1 MNPLAGS
8 GVFCAKAGE
17 TASRPL
23 RPSAAA
29 MAVETT
35 KSRRDRLSM
44 GHLLEKNTPPA
55 LLAPTQP
62 RLGVRELYSRPKLR
76 AGAPSH
82 RLERP
87 VDLDVDQGG
96 AAILEGM
103 GDEIGG
109 IVHGLGALRGNAE
122 RARQRHEIDL
132 GIDKLHADI
141 AVGLLGEPAHGV
153 QALLENAIGAVV
165 EDHEDGVDAIVRGG
179 PKPLAG
185 IHRAAIADEADH
197 RS

>member
-1 MNPLAGS
+1 
-8 GVFCAKAGE
+8 
-17 TASRPL
+17 
-23 RPSAAA
+23 

-44 GHLLEKNTPPA
+44 GHLLEKKYADGAACADGAKTRGLGALFPPK
-55 LLAPTQP
+55 T
-62 RLGVRELYSRPKLR
+62 E

-87 VDLDVDQGG
+87 VDLDVDEGR

-109 IVHGLGALRGNAE
+109 LVQGLGALRANAE
-122 RARQRHEIDL
+122 RARQRHEVDL
-132 GIDKLHADI
+132 GIEKLHADV
-141 AVGLLGEPAHGV
+141 ALGLLGGPAHGV
-153 QALLENAIGAVV
+153 QTVLENEIGAVV

-179 PKPLAG
+179 PQPLAG
-185 IHRAAIADEADH
+185 IHRAAVADEPDH
-197 RS
+197 RSLGERELDADGGRQPPADAAAA